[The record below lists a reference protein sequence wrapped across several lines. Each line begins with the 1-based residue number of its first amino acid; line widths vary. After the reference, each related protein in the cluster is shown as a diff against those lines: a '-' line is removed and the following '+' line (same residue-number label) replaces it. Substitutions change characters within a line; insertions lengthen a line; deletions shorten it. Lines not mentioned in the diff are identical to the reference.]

1 MSKTTY
7 GYTQKKLEEK
17 AAKRGVSVEAYLH
30 YLKMRSKGMIV
41 FPAGEVKS

>member
-7 GYTQKKLEEK
+7 GYTQKKIEEK
-17 AAKRGVSVEAYLH
+17 AAKRGVSVEAYLR

-41 FPAGEVKS
+41 FPAGEAKS

>member
-17 AAKRGVSVEAYLH
+17 AAKRGVSVEAYVR
-30 YLKMRSKGMIV
+30 YLKMRSQGMIV
-41 FPAGEVKS
+41 FPAGEAKS